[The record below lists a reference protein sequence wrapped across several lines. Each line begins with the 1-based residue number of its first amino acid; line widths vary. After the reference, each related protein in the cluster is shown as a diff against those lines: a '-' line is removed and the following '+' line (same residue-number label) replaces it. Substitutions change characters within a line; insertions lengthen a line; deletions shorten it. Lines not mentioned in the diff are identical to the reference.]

1 MSVLFVTGIDTG
13 VGKTVAT
20 GLLARHLLRQ
30 GLSVVT
36 QKLVQTGSGEP
47 AEDIVAHR
55 RLMGIPLL
63 DVDRDG
69 TTCPYVFPYPA
80 SPHLAAQ
87 LAGREVDPAVLL
99 EATRTL
105 SARFDRVLIE
115 GAGGICVPLR
125 AGVTVLDL
133 AQAARWPVVVVTSAR
148 LGSVNH
154 TLLTLEALGR
164 RGLEVRGIVLN
175 RSPEA
180 PAPLLGDSRRLF
192 RAALTAHGWRDRLV
206 ELPAAIDPAAP
217 PECDFSALFA
227 GD

>member
-1 MSVLFVTGIDTG
+1 MSILFVTGIDTG

-30 GLSVVT
+30 GSSVVT
-36 QKLVQTGSGEP
+36 QKLVQTGSEEP

-55 RLMGIPLL
+55 RLMGVPLL

-80 SPHLAAQ
+80 SPHLAAR
-87 LAGREVDPAVLL
+87 LAGREVDPGVLL
-99 EATRTL
+99 DATRTL
-105 SARFDRVLIE
+105 ASRFDRILVE
-115 GAGGICVPLR
+115 GVGGVCVPLR
-125 AGVTVLDL
+125 AGVTILDL
-133 AQAARWPVVVVTSAR
+133 LAAARWPIVVVTSAR

-164 RGLEVRGIVLN
+164 RGLEVTGIILN
-175 RSPEA
+175 RAPAA
-180 PAPLLGDSRRLF
+180 PAPILEDARRIF
-192 RAALTAHGWRDRLV
+192 REALTAGGWRDRLV

-217 PECDFSALFA
+217 PDIDFSILFP
-227 GD
+227 GG